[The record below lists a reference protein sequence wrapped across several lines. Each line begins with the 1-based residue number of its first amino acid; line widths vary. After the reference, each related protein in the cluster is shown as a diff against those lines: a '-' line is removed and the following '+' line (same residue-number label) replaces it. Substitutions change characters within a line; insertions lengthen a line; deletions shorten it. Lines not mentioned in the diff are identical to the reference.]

1 MPSRAGCRPVVELK
15 SGRDRE
21 KMRHAGRVVAEVLV
35 LLRQAVRVGITTRD
49 LDVIA
54 DREIRARGGIP
65 VFKGYHGY
73 PASVCVSINDQ
84 VVHGIPGNRVIRSG
98 DLVSIDL
105 GATVEGFVGDSAFS
119 MFAGDAPSER
129 AAELLKVT
137 EESLYKG
144 IQAAVVGGRLGDI
157 GAAVQQHVEANGFS
171 VVRDFVGHG
180 VGRQM
185 HEEPQVPNY
194 GTQGKGMLVKPGLAI
209 AIEPMVNMGGHQV
222 DVEDDGWTVTTR
234 DHSLSAHF
242 EHTIFIDADGPEIL
256 TAIS

>member
-1 MPSRAGCRPVVELK
+1 MIELK
-15 SGRDRE
+15 SARDRE
-21 KMRHAGRVVAEVLV
+21 KMRLAGRVVAEVLGE
-35 LLRQAVRVGITTRD
+35 LRQAVHSGITTRE
-49 LDVIA
+49 LDVVA
-54 DREIRARGGIP
+54 DRGIKRRGGIP

-73 PASVCVSINDQ
+73 PASVCVSVNDQ
-84 VVHGIPGNRVIRSG
+84 VVHGIPGSRVLQPG

-105 GATVEGFVGDSAFS
+105 GATVDGFVGDAAFS
-119 MFAGDAPSER
+119 MFVEYAPNER
-129 AAELLKVT
+129 AEELLRVT

-144 IQAAVVGGRLGDI
+144 IEAARVGNRLGDVS
-157 GAAVQQHVEANGFS
+157 AAVQQHVEAHGFS

-194 GTQGKGMLVKPGLAI
+194 GTAGRGLLLKPGLAI
-209 AIEPMVNMGGHQV
+209 AIEPMVNVGGYQV
-222 DVEDDGWTVTTR
+222 DVGDDGWTVTTR

-242 EHTIFIDADGPEIL
+242 EHTIFLDENGPEIL

>member
-1 MPSRAGCRPVVELK
+1 MIELK
-15 SGRDRE
+15 STRDRE
-21 KMRHAGRVVAEVLV
+21 KMRRAGRVVAEVLEI
-35 LLRQAVRVGITTRD
+35 LRRSVRAGIPTRE
-49 LDVIA
+49 LDQIA
-54 DREIRARGGIP
+54 DQEIRERGGIP

-84 VVHGIPGNRVIRSG
+84 VVHGIPGNRVIQPG

-105 GATVEGFVGDSAFS
+105 GAIVDGFVGDAAFS
-119 MFAGDAPSER
+119 MFVDHPPNKR
-129 AAELLKVT
+129 AEELLRVT
-137 EESLYKG
+137 EASLYKG
-144 IQAAVVGGRLGDI
+144 IEKAQAGARLGDI
-157 GAAVQQHVEANGFS
+157 GAAVQEFVESHGFS

-194 GTQGKGMLVKPGLAI
+194 GTAGRGLLLKPGLAI
-209 AIEPMVNMGGHQV
+209 AIEPMVNLGQQYVQV
-222 DVEDDGWTVTTR
+222 GADGWTVTTR

-242 EHTIFIDADGPEIL
+242 EHTIFIDEDGPEIL

>member
-1 MPSRAGCRPVVELK
+1 MIELK
-15 SGRDRE
+15 SRRDRE
-21 KMRHAGRVVAEVLV
+21 KMRHAGRVVGEVLQILAQSV
-35 LLRQAVRVGITTRD
+35 KVGITTRD

-54 DREIRARGGIP
+54 DREIKRRGGVP

-84 VVHGIPGNRVIRSG
+84 VVHGIPGGRVIQMG

-105 GATVEGFVGDSAFS
+105 GATVEGFVGDAALSV
-119 MFAGDAPSER
+119 FAGQAPDQRSQ
-129 AAELLKVT
+129 ELLTVT

-144 IQAAVVGGRLGDI
+144 IEAARVGAHLGDI
-157 GAAVQQHVEANGFS
+157 GAAVQQYVEAHGFS

-180 VGRQM
+180 IGRQM
-185 HEEPQVPNY
+185 HEDPQVPNF
-194 GTQGKGMLVKPGLAI
+194 GRAGRGLLLKPGLAI
-209 AIEPMVNMGGHQV
+209 AIEPMVNLGDYQV
-222 DVEDDGWTVTTR
+222 DVGSDGWTVTTR

-242 EHTIFIDADGPEIL
+242 EHTIFLDEDGAEIL

>member
-1 MPSRAGCRPVVELK
+1 MIELK
-15 SGRDRE
+15 STRDRE
-21 KMRHAGRVVAEVLV
+21 KMRQAGRVVAEVLQ
-35 LLRQAVRVGITTRD
+35 LLRQAVAHGVATRE
-49 LDVIA
+49 LDAIA

-65 VFKGYHGY
+65 VFKGYQGY

-84 VVHGIPGNRVIRSG
+84 VVHGIPGSRIIQSG

-105 GATVEGFVGDSAFS
+105 GATVEGFVGDAAFS
-119 MFAGDAPSER
+119 MFVDHAPDER
-129 AAELLKVT
+129 AEELLKVT
-137 EESLYKG
+137 EESLYRG
-144 IQAAVVGGRLGDI
+144 IESARVGARIGDI
-157 GAAVQQHVEANGFS
+157 GAAVQQHVESHGFS

-194 GTQGKGMLVKPGLAI
+194 GTQGRGLLIKPGLAI
-209 AIEPMVNMGGHQV
+209 AIEPMVNLGQHY
-222 DVEDDGWTVTTR
+222 VEVGDDGWTVTTR

-242 EHTIFIDADGPEIL
+242 EHTIFIDEDGPEIL

>member
-1 MPSRAGCRPVVELK
+1 MVELK
-15 SGRDRE
+15 STRDRE

-35 LLRQAVRVGITTRD
+35 LLRQAVRAGITTHD

-84 VVHGIPGNRVIRSG
+84 VVHGIPGDRVMRSG

-119 MFAGDAPSER
+119 MFVGEPPNER

-137 EESLYKG
+137 EESLYQG
-144 IQAAVVGGRLGDI
+144 IQAAVVGARLGDI
-157 GAAVQQHVEANGFS
+157 GAAVQQYVEAHGFS

-194 GTQGKGMLVKPGLAI
+194 GTPGKGMLVKPGLAI
-209 AIEPMVNMGGHQV
+209 AIEPMVNLGGYQV